1 MAILFHPEFNRNN
14 YVDELIEFHS
24 KEAPAEPGTDVKSSF
39 SEEARTCAQIMGL
52 LSSLR

>member
-1 MAILFHPEFNRNN
+1 MAYILHPEFNRKN

-39 SEEARTCAQIMGL
+39 SEETRTCAQIMGL